1 MRQCSAETWTKWR
14 GLICEQGQSG
24 QSVAAFC
31 RDRGLR
37 GSMFYKWKKRLEE
50 NDGAQFVEVK
60 VVACGEAVRPGLA
73 NSRAIEV
80 RLNKGRSLAVEP
92 GFDANHLR
100 ALLSVLEGEA

>member
-1 MRQCSAETWTKWR
+1 M
-14 GLICEQGQSG
+14 ICEQGQSG

-31 RDRGLR
+31 RDRGVR
-37 GSMFYKWKKRLEE
+37 GSMFYKWKNRLEE

-60 VVACGEAVRPGLA
+60 VVAFGEAVRPMPA
-73 NSRAIEV
+73 SSRAIEV